1 MGGMRKRYMIY
12 SLCCL
17 LYCIPAIGQKS
28 ILNSQFTEYFFP
40 GGKAIGQPFTS
51 KQTHIRMVRVCSF
64 EEAYCFFRRLCVASG
79 NVEKYSHSG
88 YFYYRTSLPEG
99 KGYFLFTDKVVP
111 KRNEVAILRIKVPYL
126 VERGINEIHF
136 VETIKIKRKK

>member
-1 MGGMRKRYMIY
+1 MGSMKKHYVIY

-17 LYCIPAIGQKS
+17 LYCIPAIGQQS
-28 ILNSQFTEYFFP
+28 ILNSQLTEYFFP

-64 EEAYCFFRRLCVASG
+64 EEAYCFFRRLYVALG

-88 YFYYRTSLPEG
+88 YFYYRISLPEG
-99 KGYFLFTDKVVP
+99 KEYFLFTDKVVP
-111 KRNEVAILRIKVPYL
+111 KRNEVAILQIKVPYL
-126 VERGINEIHF
+126 VERGISEIHF